1 MDQPEKYTYILDIS
15 APSFGAA
22 QRTTDIGPNTV
33 IRPVVPTDVEELAQL
48 MLEAYRGTIDYE
60 GEEIEEARDAI
71 DEFFSGSPISNAS
84 MIASVDGAAA
94 SAVLVTLLGTGPFIS
109 YVVTHPLHKRTGLA
123 TQVVIAA
130 CRQLAESG
138 VNEVSFAITDG
149 NVASEALFGRL
160 GAVRLQS

>member
-1 MDQPEKYTYILDIS
+1 MDQPEKYAYILDIS
-15 APSFGAA
+15 VPSCGAA
-22 QRTTDIGPNTV
+22 QRTTNIGPNTV

-48 MLEAYRGTIDYE
+48 MLAAYRGTIDDE

-71 DEFFSGSPISNAS
+71 DDFFSGSPIPSAS

-94 SAVLVTLLGTGPFIS
+94 SAVLVTLAGSGPFIS
-109 YVVTHPLHKRTGLA
+109 YVVTHPVHERSGLA
-123 TQVVIAA
+123 TQVVTAA

-138 VNEVSFAITDG
+138 VNEVSLVITDG
-149 NVASEALFGRL
+149 NVASEALFSKL